1 MIELKPG
8 KLTAKDEFY
17 AGILKWSPWLAFI
30 ILTLP
35 IPLAFLLLF
44 LTSAA
49 TDSAAVFLA
58 LSFLSFGIGALL
70 GVLALVILFL
80 YRRSWLRRLR
90 DRLAADGIT
99 AAEVIWFAPELS
111 SAERKALAEIQS
123 QNRLLGDAYLET
135 LAARLTATRI
145 RKRAGQELLR
155 VERRI
160 NQARMLAGVD
170 TSELLSDLNRD
181 RERYTNLKSE
191 ANARLTEARVRLQTI
206 EAAATRSL
214 NETET
219 EQMLRRLT
227 AAQEQLPL
235 VMEMAKLEQDALR
248 ESRLSIGEGDS
259 Q

>member
-1 MIELKPG
+1 M
-8 KLTAKDEFY
+8 
-17 AGILKWSPWLAFI
+17 
-30 ILTLP
+30 
-35 IPLAFLLLF
+35 
-44 LTSAA
+44 
-49 TDSAAVFLA
+49 
-58 LSFLSFGIGALL
+58 
-70 GVLALVILFL
+70 
-80 YRRSWLRRLR
+80 
-90 DRLAADGIT
+90 
-99 AAEVIWFAPELS
+99 WFTPELS
-111 SAERKALAEIQS
+111 SAERKSLAEIQS

-135 LAARLTATRI
+135 LAARLTASRI

-170 TSELLSDLNRD
+170 TSELLSDLDRD
-181 RERYTNLKSE
+181 RERYANLKSE
-191 ANARLTEARVRLQTI
+191 ANARLSEARVRLQTI

-248 ESRLSIGEGDS
+248 ESRLSIGEGKAE
-259 Q
+259 